1 MKRYFLPFVLLLA
14 TVCSLSS
21 CLGDEDNEIVYFDD
35 AALTSF
41 TLGTLNC
48 YLHTTSKS
56 GADSIYKR
64 SVVGSNYKFYIDQ
77 TTREIYNPDSLPYGT
92 DAAHVICNIVTKNG
106 GQVALQRMTS
116 DSLTWYNAADSID
129 FTQPRRF
136 RVYSNRGTSSAVYTV
151 HVNVHQQK
159 ADEFKWSLLKDQEQN
174 IASTP
179 KLRMAAAGS
188 HALAFMQTSDKTSTV
203 VMDLTKRL
211 ETGFD
216 SDFDALELGPA
227 AIDNVVTQGQ
237 RVLVLSDQRLYIA
250 EETADGQLSWTH
262 HADRPTEGITRL
274 VGASSKELYA
284 LGTDGRLKA
293 SSDNG
298 QTWTDE
304 AMDDDKAML
313 PTDNFSCTV
322 QALRSNPEVEH
333 VVLIGTRDGQQQAEV
348 WMKLVDN
355 SENLPNGTWTRVEQ
369 SNNASLRLYAQQMLT
384 VIPYDDARLAIGYG
398 TDAFTPMLLSKDGGI
413 NWRKSSL
420 YTFPTGFNSTAV
432 FGATVD
438 NQQNIWMVCGG
449 SGQVWRGRLNRLGWA
464 TWQTAFTE

>member
-116 DSLTWYNAADSID
+116 DSLTWYNATDSID

-151 HVNVHQQK
+151 RVNVHQQK
-159 ADEFKWSLLKDQEQN
+159 ADEFNWSLLANSEQKL
-174 IASTP
+174 ASAQ
-179 KLRMAAAGS
+179 KLSLRAAGTLV
-188 HALAFMQTSDKTSTV
+188 LAFALTADGLSTE
-203 VMDLTKRL
+203 VMDLKNVA
-211 ETGFD
+211 TGQGIE
-216 SDFDALELGPA
+216 SLSALQLDAQA
-227 AIDNVVTQGQ
+227 VDNVVSQGQ
-237 RVLVLSDQRLYIA
+237 RVLVKNGQRLVVISTDDA
-250 EETADGQLSWTH
+250 GNLTWNTDEGFSHDG
-262 HADRPTEGITRL
+262 IVRL
-274 VGASSKELYA
+274 VGACESELYA
-284 LGTDGRLKA
+284 LGTDGRLKK
-293 SSDNG
+293 STDTG
-298 QTWTDE
+298 HTWVDE
-304 AMDDDKAML
+304 PLADDAALL
-313 PTDNFSCTV
+313 PTDHFSCTV
-322 QALRSNPEVEH
+322 KTLSGNDDVDRVI
-333 VVLIGTRDGQQQAEV
+333 LTGTRNGEPQAEV
-348 WMKLVDN
+348 WMKLVDKSGSHESDN
-355 SENLPNGTWTRVEQ
+355 WLRVVPSTREDY
-369 SNNASLRLYAQQMLT
+369 RLYGQQMLT
-384 VIPYDDARLAIGYG
+384 VIPYDGNMLAF
-398 TDAFTPMLLSKDGGI
+398 AFGSSAFAPLLMSKDGGI
-413 NWRKSSL
+413 NWRTNALYSLPAEFSS
-420 YTFPTGFNSTAV
+420 THV
-432 FGATVD
+432 FGATTD
-438 NQQNIWMVCGG
+438 EANNIWMVCGG

>member
-1 MKRYFLPFVLLLA
+1 MKRYLLPLMALL
-14 TVCSLSS
+14 TVVTALTS
-21 CLGDEDNEIVYFDD
+21 CLGGDEENTETYNDT
-35 AALTSF
+35 ALTLF
-41 TLGTLNC
+41 TLGTLNR
-48 YLHTTSKS
+48 YQHTTSS
-56 GADSIYKR
+56 TGSDSIVKTT
-64 SVVGSNYKFYIDQ
+64 VNGTNYKFYIDQ
-77 TTREIYNPDSLPYGT
+77 LAREIYNPDSLPYGT
-92 DAAHVICNIVTKNG
+92 DVAHVVCTIGTKHG
-106 GQVALQRMTS
+106 GQTAIKNVAS
-116 DSLTWYNAADSID
+116 DTLRWFSTTDSID
-129 FTQPRRF
+129 FTQPRIF
-136 RVYSNRGTSSAVYTV
+136 VVYSNSGLSWATYTV
-151 HVNVHQQK
+151 RVNVHQEEG
-159 ADEFKWSLLKDQEQN
+159 DVFKWSLLKDQEQN

-188 HALAFMQTSDKTSTV
+188 HALAFMQTSDKTSTE

-216 SDFDALELGPA
+216 SDFGALELGPA

-237 RVLVLSDQRLYIA
+237 RVLVLSDQRLYVA
-250 EETADGQLSWTH
+250 EETADGQLSWSH
-262 HADRPTEGITRL
+262 HADRTTEGITRL

-304 AMDDDKAML
+304 AMADDKAML

-449 SGQVWRGRLNRLGWA
+449 SGQIWRGRLNRLGWA
-464 TWQTAFTE
+464 QTQTVFNE